1 MMDGGGPSSVVDGS
15 RDERLA
21 GDRSFLEAFEAAEVA
36 AEGWTH
42 EAHLRAAFGLVRR
55 YGPQEGL
62 LRMRAGIFALNA
74 AHGTATN
81 SSGGY
86 HETLTVAWF
95 TLVAAA
101 VRDTSALDFAQL
113 VQDRPELL
121 DTASLHTHYSPER
134 LSSLEA
140 RARYVRPD
148 RTLLPAV

>member
-1 MMDGGGPSSVVDGS
+1 MVEGGGPKSVIGES

-21 GDRSFLEAFEAAEVA
+21 ADRSFLETFEAAKVTA
-36 AEGWTH
+36 DGWTH

-55 YGPQEGL
+55 YGLHEGL

-74 AHGTATN
+74 AHGTATT
-81 SSGGY
+81 SVRGY

-95 TLVAAA
+95 TLIAAA

-113 VQDRPELL
+113 VRDRPELL
-121 DTASLHTHYSPER
+121 DPNALDTHYSPER
-134 LSSLEA
+134 LGSLEA

-148 RTLLPAV
+148 RMLLPAV